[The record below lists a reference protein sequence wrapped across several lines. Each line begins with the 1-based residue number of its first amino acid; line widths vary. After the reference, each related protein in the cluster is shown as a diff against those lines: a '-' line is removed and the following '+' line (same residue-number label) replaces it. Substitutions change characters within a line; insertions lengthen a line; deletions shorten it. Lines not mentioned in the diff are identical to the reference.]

1 MKNKLCRFLVI
12 TLIMLVITSITV
24 CAAGATHFVMNYSQK
39 GEKISVNVQTDCVTG
54 VGGMDFMLA
63 FNNEAFEVVE
73 SSVRCSLPSS
83 ELVVKEDVIRVL
95 WDTTEE
101 ETLPDIL
108 ISADFISKNE
118 VAVENGM
125 YFTINDYYDNSLELN
140 DLPYEVSY
148 VSADNVAKAKLVG
161 LPVFVTVLL
170 VLIAVIVVSAGVYY
184 VLFNR
189 KIEQI
194 ARNLVRKETVSEA
207 A

>member
-95 WDTTEE
+95 WDTTEK

-125 YFTINDYYDNSLELN
+125 YFTINDYYDNSLEAVQQIHP
-140 DLPYEVSY
+140 LPLSRQNE
-148 VSADNVAKAKLVG
+148 
-161 LPVFVTVLL
+161 
-170 VLIAVIVVSAGVYY
+170 
-184 VLFNR
+184 
-189 KIEQI
+189 
-194 ARNLVRKETVSEA
+194 
-207 A
+207 